1 MAILY
6 SVDFINPFLAAVV
19 SVLGTMA
26 QIEARPGKPY
36 INVKGLAVGDVTGL
50 IGVTGHAKG
59 SISLT
64 LEQGA
69 ILAIVN
75 NMLME
80 SYVEINADI
89 VDAVGELTNMVAGQA
104 RAALSEQG
112 MSFQASTPTV
122 VVGKGHKIQHA
133 AKAPILAIPFS
144 TDQGSLVVE
153 VCFAGSQAGEGLAG
167 D

>member
-1 MAILY
+1 MKISY
-6 SVDFINPFLAAVV
+6 NVDFINPFLAAVI

-26 QIEARPGKPY
+26 HVEARPGKPY
-36 INVKGLAVGDVTGL
+36 INAAGLAVGDVTGL
-50 IGVTGHAKG
+50 IGVTGYSRG

-80 SYVEINADI
+80 NYAEINADI

-112 MSFQASTPTV
+112 MSFQASTPSV
-122 VVGKGHKIQHA
+122 VVGKGHKIQHTA
-133 AKAPILAIPFS
+133 RAPILAIPFS
-144 TDQGSLVVE
+144 TDHGNLVVE
-153 VCFAGSQAGEGLAG
+153 VCFAGSEAGAGLASG
-167 D
+167 